1 MDLDERMKDVME
13 YILRLW
19 EADFAVSK
27 NIRNIALSNN
37 AIIPKH
43 DNMILVKQVGV
54 YVNILNC
61 RLKKYLAEIFKKN
74 NVNLTAEQ
82 YLVMDALWNEGT
94 LTQQAIA
101 FIIQKDKNSVTQ
113 FIDNLEKKGLVARS
127 VAKED
132 RRVNNIVVT
141 EAGMALKDST
151 KQLAIDTMNKALED
165 ISETDLQTFVSVLK
179 KVCANISDSGKKEEE
194 MAL

>member
-1 MDLDERMKDVME
+1 
-13 YILRLW
+13 
-19 EADFAVSK
+19 
-27 NIRNIALSNN
+27 
-37 AIIPKH
+37 
-43 DNMILVKQVGV
+43 MILVKQVGV

-61 RLKKYLAEIFKKN
+61 RLKKYLAEVFKKN
-74 NVNLTAEQ
+74 GVNLTGEQ

-113 FIDNLEKKGLVARS
+113 FIDNLEKKGLVTRS

-141 EAGMALKDST
+141 EQGLALKDST
-151 KQLAIDTMNKALED
+151 KQLAIDTMEKALVGIPED
-165 ISETDLQTFVSVLK
+165 YLQTFVTVLK
-179 KVCANISDSGKKEEE
+179 KVCANISDFGKPAEEIV
-194 MAL
+194 L

>member
-1 MDLDERMKDVME
+1 
-13 YILRLW
+13 
-19 EADFAVSK
+19 
-27 NIRNIALSNN
+27 
-37 AIIPKH
+37 
-43 DNMILVKQVGV
+43 MILVKQAGV

-61 RLKKYLAEIFKKN
+61 RLKKCLAEVFKKN

-82 YLVMDALWNEGT
+82 YLVMDTLWNEGT

-113 FIDNLEKKGLVARS
+113 FIDNLEKKGLVTRS

-141 EAGMALKDST
+141 QEGMALKDST
-151 KQLAIDTMNKALED
+151 KQLAIDTMNKALEGIPEED
-165 ISETDLQTFVSVLK
+165 VQTFVSVLK
-179 KVCANISDSGKKEEE
+179 KVCSNISDFGKPTEPW
-194 MAL
+194 

>member
-1 MDLDERMKDVME
+1 
-13 YILRLW
+13 
-19 EADFAVSK
+19 
-27 NIRNIALSNN
+27 
-37 AIIPKH
+37 
-43 DNMILVKQVGV
+43 MILVKQAGV

-61 RLKKYLAEIFKKN
+61 RLKKYLAEVFKKN

-82 YLVMDALWNEGT
+82 YLVMDTLWNEGT

-113 FIDNLEKKGLVARS
+113 FIDNLEKKGLVTRS

-141 EAGMALKDST
+141 AEGKALKDST
-151 KQLAIDTMNKALED
+151 KQLAINTMEQALKD
-165 ISETDLQTFVSVLK
+165 ISEADLQTFVTVLK
-179 KVCANISDSGKKEEE
+179 KVCNNISDFGKTSEEIN
-194 MAL
+194 L